1 MVNTKKKEELKMAT
15 EMEDKDKGGEDR
27 IKKAKEEQQK
37 EMDKKDVEK
46 PGEYHYPESE
56 GELDKETPPPK

>member
-1 MVNTKKKEELKMAT
+1 MPT

-37 EMDKKDVEK
+37 EMEKKDVEK
-46 PGEYHYPESE
+46 PGEYHHPESE
-56 GELDKETPPPK
+56 KDPDKETPPPK